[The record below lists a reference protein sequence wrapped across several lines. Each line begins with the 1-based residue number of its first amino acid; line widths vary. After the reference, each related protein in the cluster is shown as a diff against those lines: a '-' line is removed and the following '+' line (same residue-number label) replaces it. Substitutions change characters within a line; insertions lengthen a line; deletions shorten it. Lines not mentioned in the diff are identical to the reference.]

1 MDSILFVAPLLGLAA
16 LVFAFVL
23 AQRIT
28 KADPGNER
36 MKELGKAIHDG
47 AMAFLNREYRTLIIF
62 VIVVAAALT
71 VGIGAA
77 QKDYI

>member
-47 AMAFLNREYRTLIIF
+47 AMAFLNREHKIPDYLCHR
-62 VIVVAAALT
+62 VVAT
-71 VGIGAA
+71 
-77 QKDYI
+77 DCCH